1 MSTTLPSIAIIG
13 AGAMGGAILGGLV
26 APGVTVEG
34 GIRVTNRTEVKAAL
48 VRGEGVESFALESTP
63 DGNERAVAGA
73 KIVMLGV
80 KPAMIPDALAALAPS
95 LEPDALIVSVAAG
108 VTTATMES
116 IVANPVL
123 RAMPNTPALVGRAVT
138 GIAAGSRA
146 AASDL
151 ALARALFETV
161 GSVIEVPESQIDAL
175 STISGSGP
183 AYVFYLIEELTRTAV
198 ALGFTSEQA
207 DLMVQGTFLGATELL
222 AASGKSPEELRRQ
235 VTSPNGTTMRAVAEL
250 EAADLKA
257 TFDRATAAALA
268 RAREMAEGK

>member
-26 APGVTVEG
+26 APDVTVDG
-34 GIRVTNRTEVKAAL
+34 GIRVTNRTEAKAAL
-48 VRGEGVESFALESTP
+48 VRRAGVESFALESTP

-80 KPAMIPDALAALAPS
+80 KPAMIPDTLAALAPF
-95 LEPDALIVSVAAG
+95 LESDAIIVSVAAG

-116 IVANPVL
+116 IVAGPVL

-146 AASDL
+146 ASSDI
-151 ALARALFETV
+151 ALGRAVFETV
-161 GSVIEVPESQIDAL
+161 GEVIEVPESQIDAL

-198 ALGFTSEQA
+198 GLGFTPEQA
-207 DLMVQGTFLGATELL
+207 ELMVQGTFRGATELL

-268 RAREMAEGK
+268 RAREIAEGK